1 MRNIR
6 SFTPVPNTPPAM
18 LRARHRPRLR
28 TLARWLC
35 GGIAVLACDARAA
48 DTAATPTLAGVSLEE
63 LMNVRVTTVSREEST
78 VGESPAAV
86 FVVTPEM
93 IHRSG
98 ATTIPE
104 VLRMVPGLEVG
115 HIDSSKWAVS
125 ARGFAERFSG
135 KMLVQIDGR
144 TVYTPVNAG
153 VYWDTV
159 DYPLEDIE
167 RIEVVR
173 GPGASV
179 WGANA
184 VNGIINI
191 ITRPAKDTQGGLVT
205 GGGGSE
211 EHGFSTFRFGGK
223 IGDHLNYRVYAKWFE
238 RDRGFNLQGNARD
251 DWRQARTG
259 FRLDWQP
266 GTGDTITLEGDYF
279 HGLSGR
285 RDLRPSPESPPSFIR
300 TNTEDEES
308 SGGDVLVRWTH
319 DLGGDSN
326 FVLQAYYDYAGRRG
340 TNDTFHFSVN
350 TFDVDFQHRFPLGD
364 RQKVIWG
371 AAYRLTEIF
380 WKGTATGFDR
390 GFATKPDRAFVQR
403 NLFSAFVQDEIKI
416 VSDRLFLTLGS
427 KFEHNE
433 YTGFEY
439 QPTARLLWTPAKRQS
454 VWAAA
459 SRAVRTPSFLEN
471 DITIGVLP
479 ILLAPGRA
487 LFPRI
492 GSDRDLDSE
501 EVLAYELGYRAQA
514 TDRLSFD
521 AALFF
526 NRYDRLFVTSPGSPG
541 VDPQTGALV
550 LPVNRTNGA
559 DADTYGLELA
569 VNWNIAK
576 WWRLN
581 GQYTYLK
588 MDIHADRK
596 LPLTSR
602 SGAEVGA
609 GEGKSPQNQFYL
621 RSSFDLPGHLALDVI
636 GRYADNLAGFAPAIK
651 SYFTMDARLAWKPR
665 ENLELA
671 VVGQN
676 LLDNRHPEVGT
687 SALVRSPLVEVE
699 RSLYGQVTLT
709 W

>member
-1 MRNIR
+1 MAGCQR
-6 SFTPVPNTPPAM
+6 SA
-18 LRARHRPRLR
+18 H
-28 TLARWLC
+28 
-35 GGIAVLACDARAA
+35 RAA
-48 DTAATPTLAGVSLEE
+48 LAALLASVAATLCAVRAEIPAAAPNLEGASIEE
-63 LMNVRVTTVSREEST
+63 LMNVRVTTVSRGEST
-78 VGESPAAV
+78 VGESPAAI
-86 FVVTPEM
+86 FVITPEM
-93 IHRSG
+93 IRRSG
-98 ATTIPE
+98 ALEIPE
-104 VLRMVPGLEVG
+104 LLRMVPGLEVA

-125 ARGFAERFSG
+125 ARGFGDRFSG

-191 ITRPAKDTQGGLVT
+191 ITKPAKDTQGGLVV

-211 EHGFSTFRFGGK
+211 QRGFGTFRFGGK
-223 IGDHLNYRVYAKWFE
+223 IGDHLQYRVYGKWFE

-266 GTGDTITLEGDYF
+266 QSGDAITLQGDYF
-279 HGLSGR
+279 HGLAGR
-285 RDLRPSPESPPSFIR
+285 RDLRPSPGSPPSFIR

-308 SGGDVLVRWTH
+308 SGGNVLVRWTH
-319 DLGGDSN
+319 ELGADSN
-326 FVLQAYYDYAGRRG
+326 FVLQAYYDNSARRG
-340 TNDTFHFSVN
+340 TGDTFDFSVN
-350 TFDVDFQHRFPLGD
+350 TFDVDLQHQFPLGD

-371 AAYRLTEIF
+371 TSYRLTSMLF
-380 WKGTATGFDR
+380 TGSAAGFDNGFSTGF
-390 GFATKPDRAFVQR
+390 GNGISLGPDSVFVQR
-403 NLFSAFVQDEIKI
+403 NTFSAFLQDEIKI
-416 VSDRLFLTLGS
+416 VEDRLFLTLGS

-433 YTGFEY
+433 NTDFEV
-439 QPTARLLWTPAKRQS
+439 QPTVRLLWTPSKRQT
-454 VWAAA
+454 VWAAV
-459 SRAVRTPSFLEN
+459 SRAVKTPSLLEDEIN
-471 DITIGVLP
+471 VTALP
-479 ILLAPGRA
+479 IPLAAGGA

-492 GSDRDLDSE
+492 VHNRDLSSE
-501 EVLAYELGYRAQA
+501 EVIAYELGYRAQA
-514 TDRLSFD
+514 TDKVSFD

-526 NRYDRLFVTSPGSPG
+526 NRYDQLSVTNPGVAG
-541 VDPQTGALV
+541 VDPETGALI

-559 DADTYGLELA
+559 DADTYGVEFA
-569 VNWNIAK
+569 ATWNITD
-576 WWRLN
+576 WWRLH

-596 LPLTSR
+596 LPLASR
-602 SGAEVGA
+602 SGAEVRA
-609 GEGKSPQNQFYL
+609 GEGRSPQNQFYL
-621 RSSFDLPGHLALDVI
+621 RSSFDLPGQLQLDVI
-636 GRYADNLAGFAPAIK
+636 GRYADNLTGFTPGIQ
-651 SYFTMDARLAWKPR
+651 SYATMDARLAWKPR

-671 VVGQN
+671 LVGQN
-676 LLDNRHPEVGT
+676 LLDSQHPEFGT
-687 SALVRSPLVEVE
+687 SPLIRSPQVEVA
-699 RSLYGQVTLT
+699 RSIYGMVTIT

>member
-1 MRNIR
+1 MKDSTARILIFAV
-6 SFTPVPNTPPAM
+6 SALASASCLAAEAAPPQPVAEPPPM
-18 LRARHRPRLR
+18 E
-28 TLARWLC
+28 
-35 GGIAVLACDARAA
+35 VAA
-48 DTAATPTLAGVSLEE
+48 GPGLSGASMEE
-63 LMNVRVTTVSREEST
+63 LMNMRVTTVSRGEGT
-78 VGESPAAV
+78 VGHSPAAV
-86 FVVTPEM
+86 FVITPEM
-93 IHRSG
+93 IRRSG
-98 ATTIPE
+98 ALEIPE
-104 VLRMVPGLEVG
+104 LLRMVPGLQVA

-125 ARGFAERFSG
+125 ARGFGDRFSG

-191 ITRPAKDTQGGLVT
+191 ITKPAKETQGGLVV

-211 EHGFSTFRFGGK
+211 ERGFGTFRFGGK
-223 IGDHLNYRVYAKWFE
+223 IGDHMQYRLYGKWFE
-238 RDRGFNLQGNARD
+238 RDRGFNLQGDARD
-251 DWRQARTG
+251 DWRQARSG
-259 FRLDWQP
+259 LRLDWQP
-266 GTGDTITLEGDYF
+266 QSGDAITLQGDYY
-279 HGLSGR
+279 HGLAGR
-285 RDLRPSPESPPSFIR
+285 RDLRPSPGSPPSFIR

-308 SGGDVLVRWTH
+308 SGGNVLVRWTH
-319 DLGGDSN
+319 DLGEDSN
-326 FVLQAYYDYAGRRG
+326 FVLQAYYDYSGRRG
-340 TNDTFHFSVN
+340 TNDTFNFSVN
-350 TFDVDFQHRFPLGD
+350 TFDVDFQHQLPLGD

-371 AAYRLTEIF
+371 ASYRLTEIF
-380 WKGTATGFDR
+380 WKGTATGFDN
-390 GFATKPDRAFVQR
+390 GFAIGPDRAFVQR
-403 NLFSAFVQDEIKI
+403 NLFSAFLQDEFK
-416 VSDRLFLTLGS
+416 VVDDRLFLTLGS

-439 QPTARLLWTPAKRQS
+439 QPTARLLWTPTKRQS
-454 VWAAA
+454 AWASV

-471 DITIGVLP
+471 DLNITALP
-479 ILLAPGRA
+479 IILAPGRA

-492 GSDRDLDSE
+492 ANNPDLGSE
-501 EVLAYELGYRAQA
+501 AVIAYELGYRAQA
-514 TDRLSFD
+514 TDKLSFD

-526 NRYDRLFVTSPGSPG
+526 NRYDRLSVTTPG
-541 VDPQTGALV
+541 VAGIDPETGALV

-559 DADTYGLELA
+559 DADTYGVELA
-569 VNWNIAK
+569 ATWNITD

-602 SGAEVGA
+602 SGAEVAA
-609 GEGKSPQNQFYL
+609 GEGKSPQNQFYV
-621 RSSFDLPGHLALDVI
+621 RSSFDLPGHLELDLI
-636 GRYADNLAGFAPAIK
+636 GRYADNLAGFTPGIRG
-651 SYFTMDARLAWKPR
+651 YTTMDARLAWKPHKY
-665 ENLELA
+665 LELA
-671 VVGQN
+671 IVGQN
-676 LLDNRHPEVGT
+676 LLDDHHPEFGT
-687 SALVRSPLVEVE
+687 SPLVRSPLVEVG
-699 RSLYGQVTLT
+699 RSIYGKVTIT